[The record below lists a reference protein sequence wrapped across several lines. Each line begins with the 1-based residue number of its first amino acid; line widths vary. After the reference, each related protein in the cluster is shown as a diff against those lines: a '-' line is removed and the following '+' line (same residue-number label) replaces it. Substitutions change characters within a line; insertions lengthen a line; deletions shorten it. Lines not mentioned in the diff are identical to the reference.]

1 MSEDIVDVSIAPYA
15 LYKSDGQLLT
25 YAALNLREFLAPEPG
40 PAGDSGSPDEQAD
53 EADAGGCVEAAV
65 TLERVDGVPAPVPA
79 ALATRHGTVPPAQ
92 VVTKE

>member
-53 EADAGGCVEAAV
+53 ERG
-65 TLERVDGVPAPVPA
+65 
-79 ALATRHGTVPPAQ
+79 
-92 VVTKE
+92 